1 MVAVP
6 YEYVATLAEAHGAID
21 CCWRESERSFTGFV
35 AEVWFA
41 QPAGE
46 FAQGWAKVIGYQIK
60 SRSVSEGPG
69 SYVLSIPV
77 VVE

>member
-6 YEYVATLAEAHGAID
+6 YQYVATLAEEYGAIE

-35 AEVWFA
+35 AEVWFT

-46 FAQGWAKVIGYQIK
+46 FAHRWAKVIGYQIK
-60 SRSVSEGPG
+60 SRCANDGPG
-69 SYVLSIPV
+69 QYVLSIPV
-77 VVE
+77 AV